1 LSASEKN
8 TNVVVCIPA
17 LNEERN
23 IAKVIVDS
31 KKFADRIIVCD
42 DGSSDKTSEIALG
55 LGAEVVRHERNMGK
69 GDALRTLF
77 LAARAYQPDVMV
89 TIDGD
94 AQQDPNEIPMLVE
107 PVRAGEAD
115 IVIGSRFMGEGS
127 SVPSYRRLGNRMLNA
142 VTISGIRDTQSGF
155 RAYSKQTLMSILP
168 TEKGMGGDSEI
179 LADAFQKG
187 LRIKEVTTSVSYHD
201 GGTSK
206 TNPIVHTLDVFLS
219 MVKHNSIRH
228 PLLFYGGPGG
238 ALLILALGFWYWAA
252 EVYVATRGLMISVA
266 LLAIG
271 FTLVGLM
278 LMTTAVI
285 LWVTI
290 SVIRG
295 ERLSAEK

>member
-1 LSASEKN
+1 MGDEKN
-8 TNVVVCIPA
+8 SVVVCIPA

-23 IAKVIVDS
+23 IAKVIVGS
-31 KKFADRIIVCD
+31 KKFTGRIIVCD
-42 DGSSDKTSEIALG
+42 DGSNDMTSEIAQS
-55 LGAEVVRHERNMGK
+55 LGAEVIRHERNMGK

-77 LAARAYQPDVMV
+77 LAARAYHPEAMV

-94 AQQDPNEIPMLVE
+94 AQHDPSEIPRLLE
-107 PVRAGEAD
+107 PIRKGEAD
-115 IVIGSRFMGEGS
+115 IVIGSRFTKEGS
-127 SVPSYRRLGNRMLNA
+127 PIPSYRRLGNRMLNA
-142 VTISGIRDTQSGF
+142 VTVSDIKDTQSGF
-155 RAYSKQTLMSILP
+155 RAYSLRALMDILP
-168 TEKGMGGDSEI
+168 TERGMGVDSEI
-179 LADAFQKG
+179 LSYASQKG
-187 LRIKEVTTSVSYHD
+187 LRIQEVATSVSYHG

-206 TNPIVHTLDVFLS
+206 TNPMFHVLDVFLS

-238 ALLILALGFWYWAA
+238 VLRILALGFWYWVGK
-252 EVYVATRGLMISVA
+252 EFVATRSLMVSAA

-295 ERLSAEK
+295 EKPAEK